1 MMTENADKKREQIHL
16 LCMDEMVPKDHLLR
30 IIDKA
35 IDWTFIYD
43 LVKDKY
49 SHDTGRP
56 SMDPVTLIKIPLIQ
70 YLYGIKSMRQT
81 VKEIEVNVAYRW
93 FLGLDM
99 TDKVPHFSTFGK
111 NYTRRFK
118 DTDLYE
124 QIFAHILEECYKF
137 KLVDPTEIFADA
149 GYKTPAIAKLLID
162 DGVTP
167 LFPYKRPMTKEGFFK
182 KYEYAYDEY
191 YDCYS

>member
-70 YLYGIKSMRQT
+70 YLYGIK
-81 VKEIEVNVAYRW
+81 
-93 FLGLDM
+93 
-99 TDKVPHFSTFGK
+99 
-111 NYTRRFK
+111 
-118 DTDLYE
+118 
-124 QIFAHILEECYKF
+124 
-137 KLVDPTEIFADA
+137 
-149 GYKTPAIAKLLID
+149 
-162 DGVTP
+162 
-167 LFPYKRPMTKEGFFK
+167 KEGHRNHRPAFRLPVPESPDTGSHK
-182 KYEYAYDEY
+182 RRSWPPPRWLPTWAKAHPVQTTQRHRP
-191 YDCYS
+191 SGHA

>member
-81 VKEIEVNVAYRW
+81 VKEIEASFNHGITLSERKNIIVTGVKKIESFDNEDFLMDTTLGFLAIKGGELEIIKLDTYQGNVSIKGKIDSIVYTDNVTSKNKEES
-93 FLGLDM
+93 FLGKL
-99 TDKVPHFSTFGK
+99 
-111 NYTRRFK
+111 FK
-118 DTDLYE
+118 
-124 QIFAHILEECYKF
+124 
-137 KLVDPTEIFADA
+137 
-149 GYKTPAIAKLLID
+149 
-162 DGVTP
+162 
-167 LFPYKRPMTKEGFFK
+167 
-182 KYEYAYDEY
+182 
-191 YDCYS
+191 

>member
-81 VKEIEVNVAYRW
+81 VKETVE
-93 FLGLDM
+93 LL
-99 TDKVPHFSTFGK
+99 KESTEK
-111 NYTRRFK
+111 RF
-118 DTDLYE
+118 
-124 QIFAHILEECYKF
+124 FCA
-137 KLVDPTEIFADA
+137 
-149 GYKTPAIAKLLID
+149 
-162 DGVTP
+162 
-167 LFPYKRPMTKEGFFK
+167 EGRTT
-182 KYEYAYDEY
+182 
-191 YDCYS
+191 S

>member
-56 SMDPVTLIKIPLIQ
+56 SMDPVTLIKSKRLI
-70 YLYGIKSMRQT
+70 
-81 VKEIEVNVAYRW
+81 
-93 FLGLDM
+93 
-99 TDKVPHFSTFGK
+99 
-111 NYTRRFK
+111 TR
-118 DTDLYE
+118 
-124 QIFAHILEECYKF
+124 C
-137 KLVDPTEIFADA
+137 
-149 GYKTPAIAKLLID
+149 LL
-162 DGVTP
+162 
-167 LFPYKRPMTKEGFFK
+167 K
-182 KYEYAYDEY
+182 
-191 YDCYS
+191 